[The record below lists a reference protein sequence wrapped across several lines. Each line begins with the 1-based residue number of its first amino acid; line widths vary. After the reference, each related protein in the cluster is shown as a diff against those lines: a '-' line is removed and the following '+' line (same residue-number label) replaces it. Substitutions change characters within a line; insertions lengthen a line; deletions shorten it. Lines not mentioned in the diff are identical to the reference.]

1 MIGKG
6 SSHVWASQPSST
18 KTVIPRYYIFLYIY
32 FDLFN
37 VCLSIQLNYKNA
49 LCSLVLLLV
58 TKGIERV
65 VKGVSET

>member
-49 LCSLVLLLV
+49 LCSLVLLL
-58 TKGIERV
+58 
-65 VKGVSET
+65 